1 MKEKKELSRDEAY
14 AERLSHLRK
23 ALNIVFYI
31 LEVICAL
38 SALMIIIAAL
48 SQHDGSIMFG
58 LFGSIVSGL
67 LIYIGYLFLL
77 ARIDYIET
85 TEFMLIALE
94 KKNKEEK
101 DNKDKAEEN
110 EIKAE

>member
-23 ALNIVFYI
+23 AVTVVFYI
-31 LEVICAL
+31 LVFICGFCAVML
-38 SALMIIIAAL
+38 LINAINN
-48 SQHDGSIMFG
+48 HDGNYLFG
-58 LFGSIVSGL
+58 LFSSLVSGL
-67 LIYIGYLFLL
+67 LIYIGYLFSL

-94 KKNKEEK
+94 KKSKEEK

>member
-1 MKEKKELSRDEAY
+1 MEEKKELSRDEAY

-31 LEVICAL
+31 LEGICAL
-38 SALMIIIAAL
+38 SALMIIIAAF
-48 SQHDGSIMFG
+48 SQNDGNIIFG
-58 LFGSIVSGL
+58 LLGSIVSGL

-101 DNKDKAEEN
+101 KETEEKTKAE
-110 EIKAE
+110 

>member
-1 MKEKKELSRDEAY
+1 MKEKKELSRDKAY

-23 ALNIVFYI
+23 AVTVVFYI
-31 LEVICAL
+31 LVFICGFCAVML
-38 SALMIIIAAL
+38 LINAINN
-48 SQHDGSIMFG
+48 HDGNYLFG
-58 LFGSIVSGL
+58 LFGFLVSGL
-67 LIYIGYLFLL
+67 LIYIGYLFSL

-101 DNKDKAEEN
+101 KEAEQDETKAV
-110 EIKAE
+110 

>member
-23 ALNIVFYI
+23 AVTVVFYI
-31 LEVICAL
+31 LVFICGFCAVML
-38 SALMIIIAAL
+38 LINAINN
-48 SQHDGSIMFG
+48 HDGNYLCG
-58 LFGSIVSGL
+58 LFGSLVSGL
-67 LIYIGYLFLL
+67 LIYIGYLFSL

-94 KKNKEEK
+94 KKSKEEK

>member
-1 MKEKKELSRDEAY
+1 MEEKKELSRDKAY

-23 ALNIVFYI
+23 ALNIVFYS
-31 LEVICAL
+31 LEAICAL
-38 SALMIIIAAL
+38 SALLIIIVTT
-48 SQHDGSIMFG
+48 SQHNGNILFRLLGSLVF
-58 LFGSIVSGL
+58 GL

-101 DNKDKAEEN
+101 DNKDKIEAN
-110 EIKAE
+110 ETKAE

>member
-1 MKEKKELSRDEAY
+1 MKEKKELSRDKAY

-38 SALMIIIAAL
+38 SALMIIIAAFG
-48 SQHDGSIMFG
+48 QHDGSIIFG
-58 LFGSIVSGL
+58 LLGSLVSGL
-67 LIYIGYLFLL
+67 LIYIGYLFSL

-85 TEFMLIALE
+85 TESMLIALE

-101 DNKDKAEEN
+101 DEN
-110 EIKAE
+110 ESKTE